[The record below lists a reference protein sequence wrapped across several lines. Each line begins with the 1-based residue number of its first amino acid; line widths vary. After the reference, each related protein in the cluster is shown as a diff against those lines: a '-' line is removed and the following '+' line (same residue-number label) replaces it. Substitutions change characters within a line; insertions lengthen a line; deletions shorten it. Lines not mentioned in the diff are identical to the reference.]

1 MSKTPKSRYS
11 EPKKAGSTI
20 DIDPKDVTRLDDK
33 AAKPGTSEENISDIT
48 DPAAIG
54 ADKAAA
60 AAVEAKTEPMVASKP
75 EPVKEGKAPTAKM
88 DAAKTDKA
96 SASKPA
102 ETPKPAP
109 KTDAPKPDAK
119 PATPSA
125 FATSPVSSPRPAT
138 AQADS
143 RRGGSALMGGIVG
156 GLIVLA
162 LGAGLQ
168 AAGIWP
174 GAQPG
179 NDEQVAALQSEIE
192 TLRGEIANAGA
203 SDDVAAL
210 RSEIEELRSASGDTS
225 ATDDRLAALEQAIAA
240 VSDAPDAEAA
250 LAEVEQ
256 QLASAGEASNANAA
270 RLDDIEARLGELE
283 NSGAQRVI
291 AASALKSAID
301 RGQPFATELETYAGL
316 DADAAE
322 VGELR
327 DFAADGVATRAQ
339 IAEEVGQA
347 AQAMVAASSGVDE
360 NAGIMD
366 RLSASARSLVQVR
379 PVGMAE
385 GEDVGAKVAR
395 LEASVRADDYERAIA
410 EYDGLPEYVQAAG
423 ADFMAKVRARHA
435 ADQLIDRAL
444 TTALQGA

>member
-33 AAKPGTSEENISDIT
+33 ATKPGTSEENISDIT
-48 DPAAIG
+48 DPAAIR
-54 ADKAAA
+54 ADKAAK
-60 AAVEAKTEPMVASKP
+60 AAV
-75 EPVKEGKAPTAKM
+75 
-88 DAAKTDKA
+88 DA
-96 SASKPA
+96 
-102 ETPKPAP
+102 TPKPVKDAKAP
-109 KTDAPKPDAK
+109 AAKAEAAKPVTAAKADDGEKSPPKFDAK

-125 FATSPVSSPRPAT
+125 FATSQAASPRPVASHAET
-138 AQADS
+138 K
-143 RRGGSALMGGIVG
+143 RGGSALMGGIVG

-174 GAQPG
+174 GSQPE
-179 NDEQVAALQSEIE
+179 NDGQVAALQSEIE
-192 TLRGEIANAGA
+192 TLRGEIAAAGA

-210 RSEIEELRSASGDTS
+210 RSEIEELRTAAGDTS
-225 ATDDRLAALEQAIAA
+225 ATDERLAALEQAIAA
-240 VSDAPDAEAA
+240 VNDAPDAEAA

-256 QLASAGEASNANAA
+256 QLASAGEASSANAA
-270 RLDDIEARLGELE
+270 RLDDIEARLAELE
-283 NSGAQRVI
+283 NSGAERVI
-291 AASALKSAID
+291 AASALKAAID
-301 RGQPFATELETYAGL
+301 RGQPFMTELETYAGL
-316 DADAAE
+316 DAEAAE
-322 VGELR
+322 VGDLR
-327 DFAADGVATRAQ
+327 DFAADGVATRAE
-339 IAEEVGQA
+339 IAGEAGMA

-385 GEDVGAKVAR
+385 GEDVGARVAR

-410 EYDGLPEYVQAAG
+410 EYDGLPENVQAAG

>member
-1 MSKTPKSRYS
+1 MSKTPRSRYS

-33 AAKPGTSEENISDIT
+33 AAKPGTSEENVSDIT
-48 DPAAIG
+48 DPAALG
-54 ADKAAA
+54 AGKAAA
-60 AAVEAKTEPMVASKP
+60 ATVEAKP
-75 EPVKEGKAPTAKM
+75 EPAKDVNPKAARVEP
-88 DAAKTDKA
+88 AKTEKA
-96 SASKPA
+96 SATKADDTAKSPPSA
-102 ETPKPAP
+102 
-109 KTDAPKPDAK
+109 DAK

-125 FATSPVSSPRPAT
+125 FATTQASSTRPAA
-138 AQADS
+138 AQADTK
-143 RRGGSALMGGIVG
+143 RGGSALMGGIVG

-174 GAQPG
+174 GAQSG
-179 NDEQVAALQSEIE
+179 DDGQVAALQAEIE
-192 TLRGEIANAGA
+192 TLRGEIATAGA
-203 SDDVAAL
+203 AEDVAAL
-210 RSEIEELRSASGDTS
+210 RSEIEELRTASADTS
-225 ATDDRLAALEQAIAA
+225 ATEDRLAALEQAIAA

-256 QLASAGEASNANAA
+256 QLASAGEASTQNAS
-270 RLDDIEARLGELE
+270 RLDAMEQALGDVETRLVELE
-283 NSGAQRVI
+283 NSGAERVI

-301 RGQPFATELETYAGL
+301 RGAPFMTELETYAGL
-316 DADAAE
+316 DAEAAE
-322 VGELR
+322 VGDLR
-327 DFAADGVATRAQ
+327 DFAADGVATRAE
-339 IAEEVGQA
+339 IAEEAGQA
-347 AQAMVAASSGVDE
+347 AQAMVAASASAGVDE
-360 NAGIMD
+360 NAGLMD

-395 LEASVRADDYERAIA
+395 LEASVREDDYGRAIA
-410 EYDGLPEYVQAAG
+410 EYDGLPENVQAAG

-444 TTALQGA
+444 TTALQRS

>member
-48 DPAAIG
+48 DPATIG

-60 AAVEAKTEPMVASKP
+60 AAVEAKP
-75 EPVKEGKAPTAKM
+75 EPVKSTAKVE
-88 DAAKTDKA
+88 AAK
-96 SASKPA
+96 PA
-102 ETPKPAP
+102 TPKA
-109 KTDAPKPDAK
+109 DDGPKPSPKSDAR

-125 FATSPVSSPRPAT
+125 FATS
-138 AQADS
+138 QAAS
-143 RRGGSALMGGIVG
+143 VASHAEAKRGGSALMGGIVG

-174 GAQPG
+174 GAQGG
-179 NDEQVAALQSEIE
+179 NDEQVAALQAEIE

-210 RSEIEELRSASGDTS
+210 RSEIEQLRTASGDDS
-225 ATDDRLAALEQAIAA
+225 ATEDRLAALEQAIAA
-240 VSDAPDAEAA
+240 VNDAPDAEAA

-256 QLASAGEASNANAA
+256 QLASAGEATTANAA

-283 NSGAQRVI
+283 NSGSERVI
-291 AASALKSAID
+291 AASALKAAID
-301 RGQPFATELETYAGL
+301 RGQPFMTELETYAGL
-316 DADAAE
+316 DAEAAE

-339 IAEEVGQA
+339 IAEEAGQA
-347 AQAMVAASSGVDE
+347 AQAMVAASAGVDE
-360 NAGIMD
+360 TAGIMD

-410 EYDGLPEYVQAAG
+410 EYDGLPENVQAAG

>member
-33 AAKPGTSEENISDIT
+33 TAKPGTSEENISDIT

-60 AAVEAKTEPMVASKP
+60 AAVEAKP
-75 EPVKEGKAPTAKM
+75 EPVKAS
-88 DAAKTDKA
+88 AAKVEPA
-96 SASKPA
+96 KPA
-102 ETPKPAP
+102 APKADDGPKPSS
-109 KTDAPKPDAK
+109 KSDAK

-125 FATSPVSSPRPAT
+125 FATS
-138 AQADS
+138 QAAS
-143 RRGGSALMGGIVG
+143 VASHAEARRGGSALMGGIVG

-174 GAQPG
+174 GAQGG
-179 NDEQVAALQSEIE
+179 NDEHVAALQAEIE
-192 TLRGEIANAGA
+192 TLRDEIANAGA

-210 RSEIEELRSASGDTS
+210 RSEIEQLRTASGDNS
-225 ATDDRLAALEQAIAA
+225 ATEDRLAALEQAIAA
-240 VSDAPDAEAA
+240 VNDAPDAEAA

-256 QLASAGEASNANAA
+256 QLASAGEAATANAA
-270 RLDDIEARLGELE
+270 RLDDIEARIGELE
-283 NSGAQRVI
+283 NSGSERVI
-291 AASALKSAID
+291 AVSALKAAID
-301 RGQPFATELETYAGL
+301 RGQPFMTELETYAGL
-316 DADAAE
+316 DAEAAE

-339 IAEEVGQA
+339 IAEEAGPA
-347 AQAMVAASSGVDE
+347 AQAMVAASAGVDE
-360 NAGIMD
+360 TAGIMD

-410 EYDGLPEYVQAAG
+410 EYDGLPENVQAAG

>member
-1 MSKTPKSRYS
+1 MRGHTRELAATEHLKGNGMSKTPKSRYS

-33 AAKPGTSEENISDIT
+33 AATPGTSEQNISDIT

-60 AAVEAKTEPMVASKP
+60 AAVEAKP
-75 EPVKEGKAPTAKM
+75 EPIRKDKPTA
-88 DAAKTDKA
+88 AKVEA
-96 SASKPA
+96 PMPA
-102 ETPKPAP
+102 TKSEAP
-109 KTDAPKPDAK
+109 RTDAK

-125 FATSPVSSPRPAT
+125 FATSQQTAPHPAA
-138 AQADS
+138 AQADAG
-143 RRGGSALMGGIVG
+143 RGGSALMGGIVG

-174 GAQPG
+174 GAQAG
-179 NDEQVAALQSEIE
+179 NDEQVAALEAEIE
-192 TLRGEIANAGA
+192 TLRGEITNAGA
-203 SDDVAAL
+203 SDDVTAL
-210 RSEIEELRSASGDTS
+210 RSEIEELRAASGDAS
-225 ATDDRLAALEQAIAA
+225 ATEDRLAALEQAIAA
-240 VSDAPDAEAA
+240 VNDAPDAEAA

-256 QLASAGEASNANAA
+256 QLASAGEASTANAA
-270 RLDDIEARLGELE
+270 RLDDIEARLAKLE
-283 NSGAQRVI
+283 NSGSERVI
-291 AASALKSAID
+291 AASALKAAID
-301 RGQPFATELETYAGL
+301 RGQPFMTELETYAGL
-316 DADAAE
+316 DPEAAE

-339 IAEEVGQA
+339 IAEEAGPA
-347 AQAMVAASSGVDE
+347 AQAMVAAASGVDE
-360 NAGIMD
+360 NAGFMD
-366 RLSASARSLVQVR
+366 RLSSSARSLVQVR

-385 GEDVGAKVAR
+385 GDDVGSKVAR

-410 EYDGLPEYVQAAG
+410 EYDGLPENVQAAG

>member
-48 DPAAIG
+48 DPAAIS
-54 ADKAAA
+54 AEKAAA
-60 AAVEAKTEPMVASKP
+60 AAVEAKP
-75 EPVKEGKAPTAKM
+75 EPVKEPKAP
-88 DAAKTDKA
+88 AAKA
-96 SASKPA
+96 EPAKPA
-102 ETPKPAP
+102 APSAP
-109 KTDAPKPDAK
+109 KTADTANSPPKSEPK

-125 FATSPVSSPRPAT
+125 FATSQASSTLSAA
-138 AQADS
+138 AQPDA
-143 RRGGSALMGGIVG
+143 RRGGSALMAGIVG

-174 GAQPG
+174 GAQSG
-179 NDEQVAALQSEIE
+179 DDEQLAALQAEIE

-203 SDDVAAL
+203 DDDVAAL
-210 RSEIEELRSASGDTS
+210 RTEIEELRTASGDTS

-240 VSDAPDAEAA
+240 VNDAPDAEAA

-270 RLDDIEARLGELE
+270 RLDEIEARLAEVE
-283 NSGAQRVI
+283 NSGSERVI

-301 RGQPFATELETYAGL
+301 RGEPFMTELETYAGL
-316 DADAAE
+316 DAEAAE
-322 VGELR
+322 VGDLR
-327 DFAADGVATRAQ
+327 DFAAEGVATRAQ
-339 IAEEVGQA
+339 IAEEAGPA
-347 AQAMVAASSGVDE
+347 AQAMVAASTGVDE

-395 LEASVRADDYERAIA
+395 LEAFVRADDYERAIS
-410 EYDGLPEYVQAAG
+410 EYDGLPENVQAAG

-435 ADQLIDRAL
+435 ADRLIDRAL
-444 TTALQGA
+444 TTALQRT